1 MEAYWI
7 WFSMLKISDRQK
19 LMLLENNSPETLF
32 HRDPEDPGL
41 PEQLREALQ
50 EKDLTQAE
58 RIVQSCKD
66 KAIQIITIRSRAYPP
81 RLRNIAE
88 PPLVLYGRGVVPDWD
103 AAPVVGIVGTR
114 DLSPYGRK
122 TATRMG
128 RQIASCGGIV
138 ASGGARGVDAFAMD
152 GALQG
157 DGTVICV
164 LGTGV
169 DVAYPKANKPLFE
182 KVAEKGLILSEYP
195 PGTGSQPW
203 HFPRRNR
210 IISGISN
217 GVLVIEAPEM
227 SGALITAAQAR
238 EQGRDVFSVPGS
250 VDTPSCIGS
259 NRLLQE
265 GAFAAMCGW
274 DVMKEYAAVYPA
286 VKKAPGSTDLMEEN
300 EAVFVAQKPQIP
312 TSSKK
317 ENPDN
322 RKKSIDNEEKSS
334 YSVCVRRPEL
344 SQEEELVFRLLT
356 DQVQL
361 MDDLLPR
368 IDLPAGRA
376 LSILTKLTMLGV
388 AKSHPGK
395 GISLK

>member
-7 WFSMLKISDRQK
+7 WFSMLKLSDRQK
-19 LMLLENNSPETLF
+19 LAVLERYSPEMLF
-32 HRDPEDPGL
+32 HGNAEELDL
-41 PEQLREALQ
+41 PQQVRGALE
-50 EKDLTQAE
+50 EKDLTAAQK
-58 RIVQSCKD
+58 IVKVCKD
-66 KAIQIITIRSRAYPP
+66 KAIKILTIRSRAYPP
-81 RLRNIAE
+81 RLRNIE
-88 PPLVLYGRGVVPDWD
+88 DPPIVLYARGVLPDWD
-103 AAPVVGIVGTR
+103 AAPVIGVVGTR
-114 DLSPYGRK
+114 NLSPYGRK

-138 ASGGARGVDAFAMD
+138 ASGGAKGVDAFAMD

-157 DGTVICV
+157 DGIVICV

-169 DVAYPKANKPLFE
+169 DVAYPKVNEPLFE
-182 KVAEKGLILSEYP
+182 KVIEKGLILSEYL

-203 HFPRRNR
+203 QFPRRNR

-217 GVLVIEAPEM
+217 GVLVVEAPDK

-250 VDTPSCIGS
+250 VDTATSIGS

-274 DVMKEYAAVYPA
+274 DVMREYQTLYRAVQ
-286 VKKAPGSTDLMEEN
+286 KAPGSTNLMEEN

-312 TSSKK
+312 VASKK

-344 SQEEELVFRLLT
+344 SEEEEMVYRLLT
-356 DQVQL
+356 DEIQL
-361 MDDLLPR
+361 TDDLLPR